1 MNPLRQLLAALV
13 GISPDPLAGAPGVS
27 TELLAPVSEIAPCG
41 ESLEYD
47 ADHAVLQARLAP
59 QSEVQYGSFSSR
71 PEAPDWAEVERD
83 ARRLLVRSKDI
94 AVLGWFTRARC
105 RLAGAAGLLEGLL
118 TLQSVLQAYP
128 EQVHPQVVLDGVPD
142 PAVRANA
149 LAALCDPDGLLGDVR
164 DVVVSGGTA
173 FRLTVRDVE
182 RAFAVPR
189 PPYAPEPEGVKR
201 QLADLHVKGDGALRA
216 LLACG
221 NAVLGIDHW
230 SQGALGDDA
239 PNLGPLMHLLGCLAA
254 FAVAPVRAEKLQV
267 EDVESDGLRPGFQAR
282 LVGAPTP
289 PGDPVEARWSAPL
302 ALPAA
307 GATHAHIVQEREQ
320 IRALLRHIRHWVER
334 HEPSSP
340 VTILLKQ
347 ADRMWGRRFA
357 EVAHM
362 IPPDLMQAWDR
373 DD

>member
-13 GISPDPLAGAPGVS
+13 GASANPPLEAAGVDRL
-27 TELLAPVSEIAPCG
+27 LLAPVSEAEPCG
-41 ESLEYD
+41 PSLEYD
-47 ADHAVLQARLAP
+47 PEHAVLQARLAP

-83 ARRLLVRSKDI
+83 ARRLLLRSKDI
-94 AVLGWFTRARC
+94 GVLVWFTRARC

-118 TLQSVLQAYP
+118 TLQAMLQAYP
-128 EQVHPQVVLDGVPD
+128 EQVHPPVVLDGVPD

-164 DVVVSGGTA
+164 DVVVSAGTA

-201 QLADLHVKGDGALRA
+201 QLADLHVRGDGALRA

-230 SQGALGDDA
+230 SQGAFGDDA
-239 PNLGPLMHLLGCLAA
+239 PHLGPLMHLLGGLAA
-254 FAVAPVRAEKLQV
+254 FAAVPSRGEKLQIEEV
-267 EDVESDGLRPGFQAR
+267 EA
-282 LVGAPTP
+282 GAGRQGPP
-289 PGDPVEARWSAPL
+289 PGSAVAPPVDLGDARGVGPP

-307 GATHAHIVQEREQ
+307 VATHAHIAQEREQ
-320 IRALLRHIRHWVER
+320 IRALLRQIRHWVEH

>member
-13 GISPDPLAGAPGVS
+13 GTATDPLAGAPGVAS
-27 TELLAPVSEIAPCG
+27 EMLAPVSETAPCG

-47 ADHAVLQARLAP
+47 AEHAVLQARLAP
-59 QSEVQYGSFSSR
+59 QSEVQYGNFSAR
-71 PEAPDWAEVERD
+71 PEAPDWAEIERD
-83 ARRLLVRSKDI
+83 ARRLLLRSKDI
-94 AVLGWFTRARC
+94 AVLVWFARARC
-105 RLAGAAGLLEGLL
+105 RLAGAGGLLEGLL
-118 TLQSVLQAYP
+118 ALQSVLHAYP
-128 EQVHPQVVLDGVPD
+128 EHVHPQVVLDGVPD

-189 PPYAPEPEGVKR
+189 PAYALEPEGVKR
-201 QLADLHVKGDGALRA
+201 QLADLHVKGDDALRA

-230 SQGALGDDA
+230 SQGALGADA
-239 PNLGPLMHLLGCLAA
+239 PALGPLIDLLGCLTT
-254 FAVAPVRAEKLQV
+254 FAVAPVRAEKVQV
-267 EDVESDGLRPGFQAR
+267 EDVESRR
-282 LVGAPTP
+282 TM
-289 PGDPVEARWSAPL
+289 
-302 ALPAA
+302 ALPPALPTVE
-307 GATHAHIVQEREQ
+307 ATHAHIVQEREQ
-320 IRALLRHIRHWVER
+320 VRALLSHIRHWVEH